1 MLDFIPLA
9 IAVNKEIWHFIQ
21 KPISQLVV
29 LIDTIMETNLS
40 PNESTVIYKKVNK
53 LFINERNSSKLIE
66 SSPTHTQKNF

>member
-66 SSPTHTQKNF
+66 SSPTHTQKKF